1 MSLFGGTSTPAA
13 AGAFGS
19 GTPLKRSQTLPLSA
33 EPAPQRPQLTLSSL
47 ASTSISPS
55 STQRPS
61 LFPIATSAAPT
72 QAFGSTL
79 SANAAPAQTSS
90 LFPGATLGG
99 SLFEKRQQQA
109 PGLGSSLFGPSNS
122 TLQPAAAPPLF
133 AGMTQSTAAGPQA
146 GQPAPTKSAYFDQML
161 ERGKRRNGENGH
173 FGDLPS
179 LQLGLGDIARKAR
192 NLGTGGP
199 SATEAKL
206 GDPRAY
212 VVILLHGHPNG

>member
-1 MSLFGGTSTPAA
+1 MSLFGVPSTAA
-13 AGAFGS
+13 TGAFGS
-19 GTPLKRSQTLPLSA
+19 GTPLKRSQTLPLSSD
-33 EPAPQRPQLTLSSL
+33 PAPQRPQLTLSGL
-47 ASTSISPS
+47 APASVSPS

-61 LFPIATSAAPT
+61 LFPPTSSAPT
-72 QAFGSTL
+72 QAFGSSL
-79 SANAAPAQTSS
+79 SPSAAPAQTSS
-90 LFPGATLGG
+90 LFSGATLGG

-109 PGLGSSLFGPSNS
+109 PALGNSLFGASATS
-122 TLQPAAAPPLF
+122 SQQPAPGPLF
-133 AGMTQSTAAGPQA
+133 AGMTQSTAADPRA
-146 GQPAPTKSAYFDQML
+146 AQPAPTKSAYFDQML
-161 ERGKRRNGENGH
+161 ERGKRRNAGADGQ

-212 VVILLHGHPNG
+212 AIIHL